1 MNLPQAISE
10 SNPTVNQI
18 DSALHG
24 MSALKSAQYD
34 GFLRRYH
41 FPKRKSS
48 VEKIADG
55 GTSIEAAAAADISEK
70 HSSGP
75 TQRNAATCGGR
86 GGAK

>member
-41 FPKRKSS
+41 FPKLKSS

-55 GTSIEAAAAADISEK
+55 GTSIEAAAADISEK

-86 GGAK
+86 GVAK